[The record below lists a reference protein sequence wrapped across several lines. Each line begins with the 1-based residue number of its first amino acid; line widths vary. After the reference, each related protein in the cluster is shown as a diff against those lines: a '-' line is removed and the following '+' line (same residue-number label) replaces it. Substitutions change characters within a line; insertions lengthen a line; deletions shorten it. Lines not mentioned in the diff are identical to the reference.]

1 MLSDDA
7 AQFLT
12 LLRDQPEAS
21 LCPECAVQRLSLAKW
36 DVMKLIRELITDGL
50 VLARYQRCESCF
62 DEKLVVTMRSRPSA
76 R

>member
-12 LLRDQPEAS
+12 LLRDQPEGS

-36 DVMKLIRELITDGL
+36 DVMKLIRELIANGA
-50 VLARYQRCESCF
+50 VLGRYRRCESCF
-62 DEKLVVTMRSRPSA
+62 DEKLIVTIRSRPSA